1 MSSVLEANEH
11 LERELAPEPI
21 AGPAAGALLLHG
33 LLLAAFVSYGL
44 VSGLFTHNLWGN
56 QGSGGAMQVNIVS
69 NAIPLP
75 NNQPMNKNVLTT
87 ETPSPAPAPPSPKE
101 EHQIDKDAIPILGK
115 QLIKPKEKTVPKTQ
129 QHQPPPKQQ
138 NLAQY
143 GEQNGTNI
151 PRETQPQ
158 MSSNGPTTVGDNS
171 FASRFGWYVNQIN
184 SKMATTWNKFEV
196 DQRTPRGAR
205 VFIVFMINRD
215 GSPSRVQLDRSSGS
229 PTLDTSCL
237 RAAQRVDTFGALPS
251 AYNQSTLMVS
261 YYCEY

>member
-1 MSSVLEANEH
+1 MNSVLERTEQ
-11 LERELAPEPI
+11 LERELTPEPV

-33 LLLAAFVSYGL
+33 LLLAAMVSYGL
-44 VSGLFTHNLWGN
+44 VSGLFKHNLWGN
-56 QGSGGAMQVNIVS
+56 QGSGGSMQVNLVS
-69 NAIPLP
+69 SAIPLP

-101 EHQIDKDAIPILGK
+101 QHQVDETAIPILGK
-115 QLIKPKEKTVPKTQ
+115 QVKPKKQTTPKTQ
-129 QHQPPPKQQ
+129 QHQPPPRQQ

-143 GEQNGTNI
+143 GELNGTNI
-151 PRETQPQ
+151 PRATQPQ
-158 MSSNGPTTVGDNS
+158 LSSNGPTTVGDNN

-184 SKMATTWNKFEV
+184 VKMSAAWNKYEV
-196 DQRTPRGAR
+196 DQRTPRGSR
-205 VFIVFMINRD
+205 VYIVFTINRD
-215 GSPSRVQLDRSSGS
+215 GSPSRIQLDHSSGS

>member
-1 MSSVLEANEH
+1 MSSLLEGSEH
-11 LERELAPEPI
+11 LERELAPEPV

-33 LLLAAFVSYGL
+33 LLLTALVSYGL
-44 VSGLFTHNLWGN
+44 VSGLFKHNLWGN

-75 NNQPMNKNVLTT
+75 NTQPLNKNVLTT
-87 ETPSPAPAPPSPKE
+87 ETPSPAPAPPAPKE
-101 EHQIDKDAIPILGK
+101 EHQVDEKAIPILGK
-115 QLIKPKEKTVPKTQ
+115 QVKPKQQTTPKTQ
-129 QHQPPPKQQ
+129 QHQPPPKEQ
-138 NLAQY
+138 NRAAY

-151 PRETQPQ
+151 PRATQPQ

-184 SKMATTWNKFEV
+184 VKMAGTWNKYEV

-205 VFIVFMINRD
+205 VYIVFMINRD
-215 GSPSRVQLDRSSGS
+215 GSPGRVQLDRSSGS
-229 PTLDTSCL
+229 ATLDTSCM
-237 RAAQRVDTFGALPS
+237 RAAQRVDTFGPLPS

>member
-1 MSSVLEANEH
+1 MSSVFDGSEQ
-11 LERELAPEPI
+11 LERELAPEPF
-21 AGPAAGALLLHG
+21 AAPAAGALLLHG
-33 LLLAAFVSYGL
+33 LLLAALISYGL
-44 VSGLFTHNLWGN
+44 ISGLFKHNLWGN
-56 QGSGGAMQVNIVS
+56 QGSGGAMQVSVVS

-101 EHQIDKDAIPILGK
+101 EHQVDQTAIPIPGK
-115 QLIKPKEKTVPKTQ
+115 QVKPKQQTTPKTQ
-129 QHQPPPKQQ
+129 PHQPPPKQQ

-151 PRETQPQ
+151 PRATQPQ
-158 MSSNGPTTVGDNS
+158 ITSNGPVTVNDSS
-171 FASRFGWYVNQIN
+171 FGSRFPWYVNQIN
-184 SKMATTWNKFEV
+184 TKMSSAWNKYEV
-196 DQRTPRGAR
+196 DQRTARGSRAY
-205 VFIVFMINRD
+205 IVFTIDRD